1 MSATMPR
8 TESVFEEF
16 SDAKRKIQEV
26 FEQIKE
32 QIEAVQENCSNF
44 YLNQNP
50 AKVFSN
56 KEQISDIHRTRRDDR
71 HGSCVIVRYDRRAQR
86 ACRQSDWS
94 A

>member
-32 QIEAVQENCSNF
+32 QIEAVQENAQNFF
-44 YLNQNP
+44 YLKKNRSSLRIF
-50 AKVFSN
+50 K
-56 KEQISDIHRTRRDDR
+56 
-71 HGSCVIVRYDRRAQR
+71 
-86 ACRQSDWS
+86 
-94 A
+94 